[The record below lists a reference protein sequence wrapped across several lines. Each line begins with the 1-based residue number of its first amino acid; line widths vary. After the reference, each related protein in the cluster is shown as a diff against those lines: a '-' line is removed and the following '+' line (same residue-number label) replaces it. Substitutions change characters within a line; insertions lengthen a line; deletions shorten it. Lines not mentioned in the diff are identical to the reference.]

1 MKLTFGKP
9 ANAAVW
15 KTLFTTTALHV
26 LIDLEHDD
34 AREVLARVRLLPEL
48 ALGLQDVEELVD
60 ALHAVRL
67 LDRPRV
73 AGGRAVDEDLAAD
86 DRDDRRVDHVER
98 VLRLGQVDALGDRRL
113 AARAEGHQQE
123 DDGHDEEVDHARER
137 QTRVGRAVSV
147 PRDLLLDEL
156 EPDVMHQAAA
166 GLDDQASALSLSSP
180 RR

>member
-15 KTLFTTTALHV
+15 KTLFTTTALMFWS
-26 LIDLEHDD
+26 ICEHHD

-48 ALGLQDVEELVD
+48 ALGLEDVEELVD

-67 LDRPRV
+67 LDRARV
-73 AGGRAVDEDLAAD
+73 PGGRAVDQDLAAD

-98 VLRLGQVDALGDRRL
+98 VLGLGQVEALGDRRL
-113 AARAEGHQQE
+113 AARAERHQQE

-137 QTRVGRAVSV
+137 QAGVRRAMPLPPATFFSTN
-147 PRDLLLDEL
+147 
-156 EPDVMHQAAA
+156 
-166 GLDDQASALSLSSP
+166 SSP
-180 RR
+180 TWRIRRRAGV